1 MQPKSLEV
9 SGERAVEWGNVRG
22 GLALAGGDS
31 EPVNLTYLF
40 VYRLDSQGHWR
51 ISHDISSPAAPPP

>member
-1 MQPKSLEV
+1 MEAESLEV

-22 GLALAGGDS
+22 ALALGGGDS

-40 VYRLDSQGHWR
+40 VYRLDSNGQWR
-51 ISHDISSPAAPPP
+51 ISHDISTPAAPAP